1 MSTISDRTR
10 LKNSAKRFK
19 DVSLRSNQFLDF
31 STVTVKFNPI
41 FHLIYNRHLYLY
53 FRQIY
58 IINRTVKTRHCRLSI
73 PCNKWR
79 NEINIFLC
87 LHFQL
92 LSHRSC
98 SSRKHRFIWL
108 SMLRHILYIIHATKI
123 ACISKQ
129 ARNTERLGE
138 IFRGS
143 YKFRETPVSLSDY
156 KYG

>member
-1 MSTISDRTR
+1 MSTISHRTR

-19 DVSLRSNQFLDF
+19 NVSSPCNQFLDF
-31 STVTVKFNPI
+31 STVKVKFNLM
-41 FHLIYNRHLYLY
+41 FYLIYNHHLYLY
-53 FRQIY
+53 LRRIY
-58 IINRTVKTRHCRLSI
+58 TIDETVKTRHCRLCI
-73 PCNKWR
+73 PCNEWR
-79 NEINIFLC
+79 NELNIFLC
-87 LHFQL
+87 LHFQW
-92 LSHRSC
+92 LSHWSC
-98 SSRKHRFIWL
+98 SNRKHRFISP
-108 SMLRHILYIIHATKI
+108 SMLHYILYIIHATKI